1 MKGER
6 LIEMEKYIREQRS
19 VSLDTLCSVFNVSK
33 NTVRRDVAQLIA
45 TTDIQKIYGGVSI
58 QFNRIPP
65 SFTERAAVNLPVK
78 QRIGKYAASLVQDGD
93 VIFIDAGTTT
103 CQMINYMGEKKNVT
117 IITHSLDVITRA
129 FAYPNLNE
137 IVISGTLNRKT
148 YSFTNHFKLALQEN
162 NISKAFMAAT
172 GFTIENGATQA
183 ISDEFA
189 IKKCAAIKSD
199 QVILMA
205 ESYKIGTVCF
215 LTYAHA
221 NRFSTI
227 ITDKQPNEKFTKAFN
242 ALGGSIIIP

>member
-103 CQMINYMGEKKNVT
+103 CQMINYM
-117 IITHSLDVITRA
+117 
-129 FAYPNLNE
+129 
-137 IVISGTLNRKT
+137 
-148 YSFTNHFKLALQEN
+148 
-162 NISKAFMAAT
+162 
-172 GFTIENGATQA
+172 
-183 ISDEFA
+183 
-189 IKKCAAIKSD
+189 
-199 QVILMA
+199 
-205 ESYKIGTVCF
+205 
-215 LTYAHA
+215 
-221 NRFSTI
+221 
-227 ITDKQPNEKFTKAFN
+227 
-242 ALGGSIIIP
+242 